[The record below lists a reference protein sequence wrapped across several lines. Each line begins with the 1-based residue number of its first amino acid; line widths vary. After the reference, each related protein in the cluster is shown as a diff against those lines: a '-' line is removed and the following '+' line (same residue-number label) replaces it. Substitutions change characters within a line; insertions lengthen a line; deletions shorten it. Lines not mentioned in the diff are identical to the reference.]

1 MNVIFY
7 HKVILVLGVISL
19 MPLVLA
25 TSLEDPTRPN
35 NHSAFAITPVPGAKK
50 DDWKLH
56 STLIA
61 PDRRIAVIN
70 GEQVSEGGSVNGAK
84 VLQIRHS
91 SVLIQTRDRDFT
103 LHLFPD
109 IVNTPSGATDR
120 PL

>member
-7 HKVILVLGVISL
+7 HKMILALGVISL

-25 TSLEDPTRPN
+25 ISLEDPTRPN
-35 NHSAFAITPVPGAKK
+35 NHSVYAITPVPDVKE

-70 GEQVSEGGSVNGAK
+70 GEHVSEGESVDGAK

-91 SVLIQTRDRDFT
+91 SVLIQTRERNFT

-109 IVNTPSGATDR
+109 IVNTPSRTTDR

>member
-7 HKVILVLGVISL
+7 HKIILAIGVISL
-19 MPLVLA
+19 VPLVLA

-35 NHSAFAITPVPGAKK
+35 NHSVFAITPVPDVKE

-70 GEQVSEGGSVNGAK
+70 GEQVSEGDSVGGAK

-91 SVLIQTRDRDFT
+91 SVLIQTRERNFT

-109 IVNTPSGATDR
+109 IVNTPSGTTDR